1 LWFLQVVKAGKMI
14 KKNKEEQRKKVIAAK
29 LAK

>member
-1 LWFLQVVKAGKMI
+1 VVKAGKMI